1 MYVILSNEEYEELV
15 QTPGKASLFI
25 DSLENELRLKQ
36 DDIKVYEEIGS
47 EDIVNNLRHEYSGM
61 LFVKN
66 IFLKIMKV

>member
-1 MYVILSNEEYEELV
+1 MYVILSNEEYEGLV

-36 DDIKVYEEIGS
+36 DDIKVYEQIGS
-47 EDIVNNLRHEYSGM
+47 KDIVNNLRHEYSGM